1 MNKIFKH
8 DMFCRINALILF
20 SKTLIVI
27 RIKSSLS
34 VLPQGRADRADGG

>member
-1 MNKIFKH
+1 MNKFFKH

-27 RIKSSLS
+27 RIKSSAN
-34 VLPQGRADRADGG
+34 VLPQDRADRVDGG